1 MFIMDKKIELRKYL
15 KKQRSSLSMEQVLT
29 SSLQISRHILA
40 CDAYLQAKCIMGYLA
55 FGNELSVDLVLKQA
69 LKDGKIVTVPY
80 IISSTEMQAVVLKN
94 MQDLVFDCYGIRTVS
109 NYDTII
115 PPQNHE
121 LILVPGV
128 SFGYDGSRLGMGAGY
143 YDRFLSKAR
152 GVSLMGVAY
161 DKLMQKTLPCTQY
174 DVGMNFLVSENGIIS
189 VTKF

>member
-15 KKQRSSLSMEQVLT
+15 KKQRSGLSMKQVLD

-55 FGNELSVDLVLKQA
+55 FGKEPSVDLVLQQA
-69 LKDGKIVTVPY
+69 LADGKTVTVPY

-94 MQDLVFDCYGIRTVS
+94 MQNFIFDCYGIRTV
-109 NYDTII
+109 NNFDTIV
-115 PPQNHE
+115 PPQNHG

-128 SFGYDGSRLGMGAGY
+128 SFGRDGSRLGMGAGY
-143 YDRFLSKAR
+143 YDRFLSKVR
-152 GVSLMGVAY
+152 GVALMGVAY

-174 DVGMNFLVSENGIIS
+174 DVCMNFLASESGIIS
-189 VTKF
+189 CK